1 MSPSGTKSQ
10 PVLLTGSSDFLSWR
24 RETMIYIAGKG
35 LDGHLDGSLPEPASK
50 KSPEWR
56 AWRQNDMKCMVKVR
70 DRIAVSIRGSIGYQA
85 ATSRELWL
93 LLQSRYGKGPGYQR
107 LLAMRDIYLCQ
118 RDPNKSVS
126 AHLAKVTRLVGIA
139 RQYGCEI
146 SPCDE
151 AWFVVLNLDEK
162 FTSMSMFHE
171 IHDKF
176 TSQDVESL
184 KMRIED
190 EERRLGDLKLL
201 KRGGERG
208 SLDDTEHSTSSEGIE
223 PKG

>member
-1 MSPSGTKSQ
+1 
-10 PVLLTGSSDFLSWR
+10 
-24 RETMIYIAGKG
+24 
-35 LDGHLDGSLPEPASK
+35 
-50 KSPEWR
+50 
-56 AWRQNDMKCMVKVR
+56 MKCMVKVR

-107 LLAMRDIYLCQ
+107 QLAMRDIYLCQ

-126 AHLAKVTRLVGIA
+126 AHLAKVTRL
-139 RQYGCEI
+139 
-146 SPCDE
+146 
-151 AWFVVLNLDEK
+151 FVVLNLDEK

-208 SLDDTEHSTSSEGIE
+208 SLDDTEHSMSSE
-223 PKG
+223 